1 MHDYTCIILDINL
14 PDGSGLEL
22 LTELKK
28 NNKADGV
35 LIISA
40 HMKNLRKKLTDAEA
54 RDYIKSIYGLR
65 YKFSVSLQDIPVKW
79 MEKFA

>member
-1 MHDYTCIILDINL
+1 MHDYTCVILDINL

-40 HMKNLRKKLTDAEA
+40 HMKNLRKKLTGAGA